1 MDVARST
8 EAAVE
13 TPSSDDRGDSALS
26 RGETAAL
33 SRGDAAALSRG
44 EAVALPSGVV
54 LGLTEVRE
62 LGR

>member
-13 TPSSDDRGDSALS
+13 TPSSDDRGDS
-26 RGETAAL
+26 AL

-54 LGLTEVRE
+54 LGLTEVGE